1 MQLLIFANRILERSL
16 FCIIFTG
23 FLFVTRSFSFWYV
36 CLSVFFFLFFFLWQ
50 RMVSGLLNLFAIGI
64 GLEILT

>member
-36 CLSVFFFLFFFLWQ
+36 CLSGFFCFFFWQ
-50 RMVSGLLNLFAIGI
+50 RMVSGLLTLFAIGI